1 MKLHKD
7 EMETIVNFT
16 EDVNDIAEIC
26 TFNPKL
32 QQHFCQLAAEHPE
45 EVRLHP
51 RQYTDGSV
59 RYIVP
64 QRWLVAAL
72 YKTNAPRKLTGAQ
85 LEAAQKAAAKATAAR
100 AKKASDTGKNW

>member
-1 MKLHKD
+1 MEKLHKN

-16 EDVNDIAEIC
+16 EDTTDTAEIC

-32 QQHFCQLAAEHPE
+32 QRHFRQLAAEHPE

-72 YKTNAPRKLTGAQ
+72 IKTKAPRKASEAQ
-85 LEAAQKAAAKATAAR
+85 RAAAAAAAAKGR
-100 AKKASDTGKNW
+100 AKQAAELGEN

>member
-1 MKLHKD
+1 MEKLHKY
-7 EMETIVNFT
+7 EMETITNFT

-26 TFNPKL
+26 TFNQKVQKRL
-32 QQHFCQLAAEHPE
+32 AKLAAEHPE

-64 QRWLVAAL
+64 QRWLVNAL
-72 YKTNAPRKLTGAQ
+72 ATMGPRAGRPMTEKQ
-85 LEAAQKAAAKATAAR
+85 REALAKGREMA
-100 AKKASDTGKNW
+100 AKKAQS

>member
-1 MKLHKD
+1 MLNKA
-7 EMETIVNFT
+7 ERETITNFT

-26 TFNPKL
+26 TFNQKVQKRL
-32 QQHFCQLAAEHPE
+32 AKLAAEHPE

-51 RQYTDGSV
+51 RQYTDGSI

-72 YKTNAPRKLTGAQ
+72 CKIDAPRKLSEEQRAK
-85 LEAAQKAAAKATAAR
+85 LAAAG
-100 AKKASDTGKNW
+100 GKTRFKRQEEA

>member
-1 MKLHKD
+1 MEKLHKD

-16 EDVNDIAEIC
+16 EDTTDTAEIC
-26 TFNPKL
+26 TFNKRL
-32 QQHFCQLAAEHPE
+32 QKHFQGLAAEHPE

-72 YKTNAPRKLTGAQ
+72 IRTKAPRKLTEEQRAK
-85 LEAAQKAAAKATAAR
+85 LAAA
-100 AKKASDTGKNW
+100 SGKTRFKRQEEA

>member
-1 MKLHKD
+1 MEKLHKD

-16 EDVNDIAEIC
+16 EDVNDVAEIC
-26 TFNPKL
+26 TFNGRVQKRLAKL
-32 QQHFCQLAAEHPE
+32 ATEHPE

-64 QRWLVAAL
+64 QRWLVNAL
-72 YKTNAPRKLTGAQ
+72 ATMGPRAGRTMSEKQ
-85 LEAAQKAAAKATAAR
+85 REALAKGREMAV
-100 AKKASDTGKNW
+100 KKARS